1 MPATPEQKE
10 DALKAHQ
17 TNIQTLNEN
26 IESEREQLRDG
37 LLADKKAATEIEKI
51 LDRELPFWIDTST
64 ERQIGAKQVYALRD
78 GDAYQDT
85 ATKEFILSGPMLDNV
100 TGDPDDINYMGSLV
114 YKFSDDSQKPQ
125 TFLYGPYDTLDGAQL
140 HNSFRAEMVLNEGP
154 HKPNKHAGAYFYE
167 PDITTAGN
175 ENDLVS
181 SDQQTTL
188 RVSKNGETGEFTFQI
203 LENGRVETSKWV
215 TEPDKL
221 NTQNDD
227 AFPVFEDYRDK
238 AQKIMGVQG
247 ISTLDIALRPRVK
260 NPNSTGYQSTAE
272 KKPEFK
278 TERPD
283 IEIDGQA
290 TQIKSQLPARIAIEH
305 PATSINIQL
314 PARIRT
320 EAEFL
325 KAKAANALPNSTIAD
340 SALPPKDTLEQ
351 EKTDL
356 QKEIETTRDSQNIA
370 NDLSVPAT
378 PTKPNYAYVRKTK
391 HGEFRFEEERGANG
405 KQFRCT
411 MGGKPMCSA
420 KNSFEAEKIAAAFD
434 LGYQIYNYQDNGKE
448 RFAVIYP
455 DPGRPGK
462 LGVAV
467 CDNLEHLLSGNQ
479 PKKDEKNFKPNPTFE
494 ILGKADCR
502 EDARILLNKRAP
514 GFENHLESDERKFP
528 DEQRREKQRNG
539 PSRPPKPSMT
549 TKVDQVVTNTMTR
562 ILEAGF
568 QAR

>member
-1 MPATPEQKE
+1 MPATAEQKR
-10 DALKAHQ
+10 DAQEAHL
-17 TNIQTLNEN
+17 TNLQNLNDN
-26 IESEREQLRDG
+26 IESEREKLRDG
-37 LLADKKAATEIEKI
+37 LIADKKADAEIEKI
-51 LDRELPFWIDTST
+51 LDRELPFWTDTST
-64 ERQIGAKQVYALRD
+64 ERQIGAKQVYALRE
-78 GDAYQDT
+78 GDAFQDT

-114 YKFSDDSQKPQ
+114 YKFADNSQKPQ

-167 PDITTAGN
+167 PDITMAGN
-175 ENDLVS
+175 EGDLIS

-188 RVSKNGETGEFTFQI
+188 RVSKNGDTGEFTFQI
-203 LENGRVETSKWV
+203 LENGRIETSKWV
-215 TEPDKL
+215 TEPDKI

-227 AFPVFEDYRDK
+227 AFPIFEDYRDK
-238 AQKIMGVQG
+238 AQNIMGVQG

-260 NPNSTGYQSTAE
+260 NPNSTGYQSRTDKKPDFKAE
-272 KKPEFK
+272 KPE
-278 TERPD
+278 
-283 IEIDGQA
+283 IEIEGEA
-290 TQIKSQLPARIAIEH
+290 TPVKSQLPARIETKSQTK
-305 PATSINIQL
+305 PNKSQP

-325 KAKAANALPNSTIAD
+325 KAKAENALPNSTIAD

-351 EKTDL
+351 EKTEI
-356 QKEIETTRDSQNIA
+356 QKEIEETRDSQNIA
-370 NDLSVPAT
+370 SDLNVPAT

-411 MGGKPMCSA
+411 IGGKPMCSA

-455 DPGRPGK
+455 DPGRPGQI
-462 LGVAV
+462 GVAV

-479 PKKDEKNFKPNPTFE
+479 PKKDDKDFKPNPTFN

-502 EDARILLNKRAP
+502 ENARILLNKHAP

-528 DEQRREKQRNG
+528 DEQRREKPRNG
-539 PSRPPKPSMT
+539 PSHAPKPSMIA
-549 TKVDQVVTNTMTR
+549 KVDQVVTNTMTR